1 VVSFARKPTGCC
13 PVADLPRNARL
24 DTRENGMMRIC
35 FILLSVL
42 ALAFANGEAW
52 AQAWPTKPIRAVV
65 AFSAGGI
72 VDVMTR
78 VVCDQLSSQL
88 RQPVVVENR
97 GGAGTTIGTAFVAKS
112 DPDGYTILVNSSAH
126 TISPLLQP
134 NLTFDPARDFSA
146 VIPLGVS
153 PNVLVVSPSR
163 GLKTVGDLV
172 AAARAKPGSFNFA
185 SAGVGS
191 GVHMSAERFLAS
203 AGIVAVHVPFKGSP
217 EAITEVMAGRVDFY
231 FSPVGLVVE
240 HIRERKLLALAVN
253 SPRRAAIL
261 PEVPTLAEAGVA
273 DAEYP
278 LWYGSFVHAR
288 TPRHIVET
296 LHREMSKTLKTPNV
310 ENKLAALGLEPMV
323 MTPAEFDAHVKAE
336 FRTNA
341 ALISVAGIK

>member
-1 VVSFARKPTGCC
+1 
-13 PVADLPRNARL
+13 
-24 DTRENGMMRIC
+24 MMRIC

-42 ALAFANGEAW
+42 GLAFASGEAW
-52 AQAWPTKPIRAVV
+52 AEAWPTRPIRAIV

-72 VDVMTR
+72 VDVMAR
-78 VVCDQLSSQL
+78 VVFDQVSTQL
-88 RQPVVVENR
+88 RQPVIVENR
-97 GGAGTTIGTAFVAKS
+97 AGAGTTIAAAFVAKS
-112 DPDGYTILVNSSAH
+112 GPDGYTMLVNSSAH
-126 TISPLLQP
+126 TISPSLQP

-146 VIPLGVS
+146 VIPLGNS

-172 AAARAKPGSFNFA
+172 VAARAKPGSFNFA
-185 SAGVGS
+185 SAGVGG

-217 EAITEVMAGRVDFY
+217 EAITELMAGRVDFY
-231 FSPVGLVVE
+231 FSPVGLVVA
-240 HIRERKLLALAVN
+240 HIREGKLLALAVN
-253 SPRRAAIL
+253 SPKRAVIL

-278 LWYGSFVHAR
+278 LWYGSFVPAR

-296 LHREMSKTLKTPNV
+296 LHRETLKALKTPNV
-310 ENKLAALGLEPMV
+310 EDKLATLGLEPMV

-336 FRTNA
+336 IRANA
-341 ALISVAGIK
+341 ALINAAGIKIN

>member
-1 VVSFARKPTGCC
+1 
-13 PVADLPRNARL
+13 
-24 DTRENGMMRIC
+24 MMRIC

-42 ALAFANGEAW
+42 GLAFASGEAW
-52 AQAWPTKPIRAVV
+52 AEAWPTRPIRAIV

-72 VDVMTR
+72 VDVMAR
-78 VVCDQLSSQL
+78 VVFDQVSTQL
-88 RQPVVVENR
+88 RQPVIVENR
-97 GGAGTTIGTAFVAKS
+97 AGAGTTIAAAFVAKS
-112 DPDGYTILVNSSAH
+112 GPDGYTMLVNSSAH
-126 TISPLLQP
+126 TISPSLQP

-146 VIPLGVS
+146 VIPLGNS

-172 AAARAKPGSFNFA
+172 VAARAKPGSFNFA

-217 EAITEVMAGRVDFY
+217 EAITEV
-231 FSPVGLVVE
+231 
-240 HIRERKLLALAVN
+240 AVN
-253 SPRRAAIL
+253 SPKRAVIL

-278 LWYGSFVHAR
+278 LWYGSFVPAR

-296 LHREMSKTLKTPNV
+296 LHRETLKALKTPNV
-310 ENKLAALGLEPMV
+310 EDKLATLGLEPMV

-336 FRTNA
+336 IRANA
-341 ALISVAGIK
+341 ALINAAGIKIN

>member
-1 VVSFARKPTGCC
+1 
-13 PVADLPRNARL
+13 VADLPRNARL
-24 DTRENGMMRIC
+24 DTRENGMTRIC

-42 ALAFANGEAW
+42 ALALANGEAW
-52 AQAWPTKPIRAVV
+52 AQAWPTRPIRAIV

-72 VDVMTR
+72 VDVMAR

-88 RQPVVVENR
+88 RQPVIVENR

-146 VIPLGVS
+146 VIPIGVS

-191 GVHMSAERFLAS
+191 GVHMSAERF
-203 AGIVAVHVPFKGSP
+203 
-217 EAITEVMAGRVDFY
+217 
-231 FSPVGLVVE
+231 
-240 HIRERKLLALAVN
+240 
-253 SPRRAAIL
+253 
-261 PEVPTLAEAGVA
+261 
-273 DAEYP
+273 
-278 LWYGSFVHAR
+278 
-288 TPRHIVET
+288 
-296 LHREMSKTLKTPNV
+296 
-310 ENKLAALGLEPMV
+310 
-323 MTPAEFDAHVKAE
+323 
-336 FRTNA
+336 
-341 ALISVAGIK
+341 